1 MTGFGFPKA
10 MHLVKTDEISS
21 VFTFNR
27 RINSE
32 HFQILVKPGLY
43 VHGRLAVIVSKRIA
57 KLANR
62 RNYIKRL
69 SREVFRLH
77 QDKLSGMDIVVRV
90 KKQFDQKNREGI
102 VRELLGQLDQASARL
117 KLDGI
122 CEKK

>member
-1 MTGFGFPKA
+1 

-32 HFQILVKPGLY
+32 HFQILVKPGSY
-43 VHGRLAVIVSKRIA
+43 IQGRLAVIVSKRVS

-69 SREVFRLH
+69 SREVFRLN
-77 QDKLSGMDIVVRV
+77 QDKLAGMDIVVRV
-90 KKQFDQKNREGI
+90 KKQFDRNKSAVI
-102 VRELLGQLDQASARL
+102 IRELLGQFDRASAS
-117 KLDGI
+117 LDLAPDLNRPGDN
-122 CEKK
+122 K

>member
-1 MTGFGFPKA
+1 

-32 HFQILVKPGLY
+32 HFQILVKPGSAF
-43 VHGRLAVIVSKRIA
+43 HGRLAVIVSKRIA
-57 KLANR
+57 KLASR

-77 QDKLSGMDIVVRV
+77 QDKLASMDIVVRV
-90 KKQFDQKNREGI
+90 KKPFDRKNSDVI
-102 VRELLGQLDQASARL
+102 IRELLGQFDRARSSLDLNGDMNRSG
-117 KLDGI
+117 D
-122 CEKK
+122 KK

>member
-1 MTGFGFPKA
+1 

-77 QDKLSGMDIVVRV
+77 QDKLTGMDIVVRV
-90 KKQFDQKNREGI
+90 KKQFDRKNSEAI
-102 VRELLGQLDQASARL
+102 IRELLRQFDLASSGLAI
-117 KLDGI
+117 KND
-122 CEKK
+122 